1 MSIEEYA
8 EILGVKIITVNG
20 DFYVSLRDY
29 EKLVKRLRELEKEIK
44 RDDKV

>member
-8 EILGVKIITVNG
+8 EILGVKIKCYEG

-29 EKLVKRLRELEKEIK
+29 EKLVERLRELEKEIK
-44 RDDKV
+44 GDDKV